1 MDTISILVVEDETE
15 FLRTYCEAI
24 TREPDFRL
32 LGAVST
38 LAAGMAVI
46 GQSVPDVLPE
56 WAFFVRAVLDTERLG
71 LTASREALHDDELL
85 DETRARLGDQL
96 KRWLLRMARTDPQR
110 AEDFFR
116 VHHLAVK
123 SAATSD
129 DEMLDVVAEI
139 LPWETTT

>member
-1 MDTISILVVEDETE
+1 MAFVG
-15 FLRTYCEAI
+15 AI
-24 TREPDFRL
+24 GE
-32 LGAVST
+32 
-38 LAAGMAVI
+38 
-46 GQSVPDVLPE
+46 SVPDVLPE

-96 KRWLLRMARTDPQR
+96 KRWLLRMARTDRQR

-123 SAATSD
+123 AAATNAAHSTSTLPSAAASQAVSAGASASASAFVSTSRSR
-129 DEMLDVVAEI
+129 LSH
-139 LPWETTT
+139 LSRSG